1 MGLELSNIYK
11 EYEIN
16 RDNEIQLVLNGVNLT
31 IADGEMIAI
40 MGKSGAGKSTLLHII
55 GLLDVCNQG
64 TYKLDGEDISDFTNK
79 QRAKIRNE
87 KIGVVLQDFGL
98 VEDETVMEN
107 VSLPLMLSRTSM
119 KKIREVAL
127 EKMKKVGVE
136 HLSNKKVSV
145 LSGGEK
151 QRVAIA
157 RALVCDPEYIMADEP
172 TGALD
177 SVNAEK
183 IMLILSSLN
192 KEGKTVIIVTHD
204 ETVAK
209 KCGRIITIKDGK
221 IEQLNIKTE

>member
-16 RDNEIQLVLNGVNLT
+16 RDNEIQSVLNGVNLT

-55 GLLDVCNQG
+55 GLLDVCDRGN
-64 TYKLDGEDISDFTNK
+64 YKLDGEDISDFTNK

-87 KIGVVLQDFGL
+87 KIGFVLQDFGL

-107 VSLPLMLSRTSM
+107 VSLPLTLSRTSM

-183 IMLILSSLN
+183 VMSILSSLN

-221 IEQLNIKTE
+221 IE

>member
-16 RDNEIQLVLNGVNLT
+16 RDNEIQSVLNGVNLT

-55 GLLDVCNQG
+55 GLLDVCDRGN
-64 TYKLDGEDISDFTNK
+64 YKLDGEDISDFTNK

-87 KIGVVLQDFGL
+87 KIGYVLQYFGL

-183 IMLILSSLN
+183 IMSILSSLN

-221 IEQLNIKTE
+221 IE

>member
-11 EYEIN
+11 EYKIN
-16 RDNEIQLVLNGVNLT
+16 GDNEIQSVLNGVNLT

-55 GLLDVCNQG
+55 GLLDVCDQG
-64 TYKLDGEDISDFTNK
+64 TYKLDGKDISDFTNK

-87 KIGVVLQDFGL
+87 KIGFVLHDFWL
-98 VEDETVMEN
+98 VDYETVMVN

-183 IMLILSSLN
+183 IMSILSSLN

-221 IEQLNIKTE
+221 IE

>member
-16 RDNEIQLVLNGVNLT
+16 RDNEIQSVLNGVNLT

-55 GLLDVCNQG
+55 GLLDVCDRGN
-64 TYKLDGEDISDFTNK
+64 YKLDGEDISDFTNK

-87 KIGVVLQDFGL
+87 KIGSVLQDFGL

-183 IMLILSSLN
+183 IMSILSSLN
-192 KEGKTVIIVTHD
+192 KEGKTVIFVTLD
-204 ETVAK
+204 ESVAK

-221 IEQLNIKTE
+221 IE

>member
-1 MGLELSNIYK
+1 M
-11 EYEIN
+11 
-16 RDNEIQLVLNGVNLT
+16 LNGVNLT
-31 IADGEMIAI
+31 ITDGEMIAI

-55 GLLDVCNQG
+55 GLLDICDQG

-87 KIGVVLQDFGL
+87 KIGFVLQDFGL

-177 SVNAEK
+177 SNTSDD
-183 IMLILSSLN
+183 IMDVFEELN
-192 KEGKTVIIVTHD
+192 RNGHTVIIVTHD
-204 ETVAK
+204 NGVAAR
-209 KCGRIITIKDGK
+209 CQRVIEIKDG
-221 IEQLNIKTE
+221 EVLSE

>member
-16 RDNEIQLVLNGVNLT
+16 RDNEIQSVLNGVNLT

-55 GLLDVCNQG
+55 GLLDVCDRGN
-64 TYKLDGEDISDFTNK
+64 YKLDGEDISDFTNK

-87 KIGVVLQDFGL
+87 KIGFVLQDFGL

-183 IMLILSSLN
+183 IMSILSSLN

-209 KCGRIITIKDGK
+209 KCGRIITIKDGN
-221 IEQLNIKTE
+221 IE

>member
-16 RDNEIQLVLNGVNLT
+16 RDNEIQSVLNGVNLT

-55 GLLDVCNQG
+55 GLLDVCDRGN
-64 TYKLDGEDISDFTNK
+64 YKLDGEDISDFTNK

-87 KIGVVLQDFGL
+87 KIGFVLQDFGL

-107 VSLPLMLSRTSM
+107 VSLLLMLSRTSM

-183 IMLILSSLN
+183 IMSILSSLN

-221 IEQLNIKTE
+221 IE

>member
-16 RDNEIQLVLNGVNLT
+16 RDNEIQSVLNGVNLT

-55 GLLDVCNQG
+55 GLLDVCDRGN
-64 TYKLDGEDISDFTNK
+64 YKLDGEDISDFTNK

-87 KIGVVLQDFGL
+87 KIGFVLQDFGL

-183 IMLILSSLN
+183 IMSILSSLN
-192 KEGKTVIIVTHD
+192 KRRKNGDYCYT
-204 ETVAK
+204 
-209 KCGRIITIKDGK
+209 
-221 IEQLNIKTE
+221 

>member
-16 RDNEIQLVLNGVNLT
+16 RDNEIQSVLNGVNLT

-55 GLLDVCNQG
+55 GLLDVCDRGN
-64 TYKLDGEDISDFTNK
+64 YKLDGEDISDFTNK

-87 KIGVVLQDFGL
+87 KIGFVLQDFGL

-119 KKIREVAL
+119 KKKREVAL

-183 IMLILSSLN
+183 IMSILSSLN

-221 IEQLNIKTE
+221 IE

>member
-11 EYEIN
+11 EYKIN
-16 RDNEIQLVLNGVNLT
+16 GDNEIQSVLNGVNLT
-31 IADGEMIAI
+31 ITDGEMIAI

-55 GLLDVCNQG
+55 GLLDVCDRGN
-64 TYKLDGEDISDFTNK
+64 YKLDGEDISDFTNK

-87 KIGVVLQDFGL
+87 KIGFVLQDFGL

-221 IEQLNIKTE
+221 IE

>member
-16 RDNEIQLVLNGVNLT
+16 RDNEIQSVLNGVNLT

-55 GLLDVCNQG
+55 GLLDVCDRGN
-64 TYKLDGEDISDFTNK
+64 YKLDGEDISDFTNK

-87 KIGVVLQDFGL
+87 KIGFVLQDFGL

-107 VSLPLMLSRTSM
+107 VSLPLTLSRTSM

-183 IMLILSSLN
+183 IMSILSSLN

-221 IEQLNIKTE
+221 IE

>member
-87 KIGVVLQDFGL
+87 KIGVVLQNFGL

-221 IEQLNIKTE
+221 IE

>member
-221 IEQLNIKTE
+221 IE

>member
-16 RDNEIQLVLNGVNLT
+16 RDNEIQSVLNGVNLT

-55 GLLDVCNQG
+55 GLLDVCDRGN
-64 TYKLDGEDISDFTNK
+64 YKLDGEDISDFTNK

-87 KIGVVLQDFGL
+87 KIGFVLQDFGL

-172 TGALD
+172 TGG
-177 SVNAEK
+177 V
-183 IMLILSSLN
+183 
-192 KEGKTVIIVTHD
+192 
-204 ETVAK
+204 
-209 KCGRIITIKDGK
+209 
-221 IEQLNIKTE
+221 QLVV

>member
-11 EYEIN
+11 EYKIN
-16 RDNEIQLVLNGVNLT
+16 GDNEIQSVLNGVNLT
-31 IADGEMIAI
+31 ITDGEMIAI

-55 GLLDVCNQG
+55 GLLDICDQG

-87 KIGVVLQDFGL
+87 KIGFVLQDFGL
-98 VEDETVMEN
+98 VEDETVIEN

-183 IMLILSSLN
+183 IMSILSSLN

-221 IEQLNIKTE
+221 IE

>member
-1 MGLELSNIYK
+1 MRLELSNIYK

-16 RDNEIQLVLNGVNLT
+16 RDNEIQSVLNGVNLT

-55 GLLDVCNQG
+55 GLLDVCDRGN
-64 TYKLDGEDISDFTNK
+64 YKLDGEDISDFTNK

-87 KIGVVLQDFGL
+87 KIGFVLQDFGL

-183 IMLILSSLN
+183 IMSILSSLN

-221 IEQLNIKTE
+221 IE

>member
-16 RDNEIQLVLNGVNLT
+16 RDNEIQSVLNGVNLT

-55 GLLDVCNQG
+55 GLLDVCDRGN
-64 TYKLDGEDISDFTNK
+64 YKLDGEDISDFTNK

-87 KIGVVLQDFGL
+87 KIGFVLQDFGL

-183 IMLILSSLN
+183 IMSILSSLN
-192 KEGKTVIIVTHD
+192 KE
-204 ETVAK
+204 
-209 KCGRIITIKDGK
+209 
-221 IEQLNIKTE
+221 

>member
-16 RDNEIQLVLNGVNLT
+16 RDNEIQSVLNGVNLT

-55 GLLDVCNQG
+55 GLLDVYDRGN
-64 TYKLDGEDISDFTNK
+64 YKLDGEDISDFTNK

-87 KIGVVLQDFGL
+87 KIGFVLQDFGL

-183 IMLILSSLN
+183 IMSILSSLN

-221 IEQLNIKTE
+221 IE

>member
-11 EYEIN
+11 EYKIN
-16 RDNEIQLVLNGVNLT
+16 GDNEIQSVLNGVNLT
-31 IADGEMIAI
+31 ITDGEMIAI

-55 GLLDVCNQG
+55 GLLDICDQG

-87 KIGVVLQDFGL
+87 KIGFVLQDFGL

-157 RALVCDPEYIMADEP
+157 RALVCDPEYIMGGFNNRYLLD
-172 TGALD
+172 ALR
-177 SVNAEK
+177 NARTEQVRME
-183 IMLILSSLN
+183 ISGPLSPVKVLPV
-192 KEGKTVIIVTHD
+192 EGNDFLYLVLPVRFKND
-204 ETVAK
+204 
-209 KCGRIITIKDGK
+209 
-221 IEQLNIKTE
+221 

>member
-16 RDNEIQLVLNGVNLT
+16 RDNEIQSVLNGVNLT

-55 GLLDVCNQG
+55 GLLDVCDRGN
-64 TYKLDGEDISDFTNK
+64 YKLDGEDISDFTNK

-87 KIGVVLQDFGL
+87 KIGFVLQDFGL

-127 EKMKKVGVE
+127 EKMKKVPGIF
-136 HLSNKKVSV
+136 V
-145 LSGGEK
+145 LMK
-151 QRVAIA
+151 
-157 RALVCDPEYIMADEP
+157 
-172 TGALD
+172 
-177 SVNAEK
+177 
-183 IMLILSSLN
+183 
-192 KEGKTVIIVTHD
+192 
-204 ETVAK
+204 
-209 KCGRIITIKDGK
+209 
-221 IEQLNIKTE
+221 

>member
-1 MGLELSNIYK
+1 
-11 EYEIN
+11 
-16 RDNEIQLVLNGVNLT
+16 
-31 IADGEMIAI
+31 
-40 MGKSGAGKSTLLHII
+40 
-55 GLLDVCNQG
+55 
-64 TYKLDGEDISDFTNK
+64 
-79 QRAKIRNE
+79 
-87 KIGVVLQDFGL
+87 
-98 VEDETVMEN
+98 
-107 VSLPLMLSRTSM
+107 
-119 KKIREVAL
+119 
-127 EKMKKVGVE
+127 MKKVGVE

-221 IEQLNIKTE
+221 IE